1 MHLEALGQHFNNT
14 SRVLATLWEMR
25 EEYWRSFQQCLQI
38 SIYTLGNAPI
48 KSGDPMGTF
57 PTWSPTNKKQQDS
70 LGLSPTVSLHFLGIF
85 YPFSQSMA
93 VLLNLFLKLEI

>member
-1 MHLEALGQHFNNT
+1 MHLEALGKHLNNT

-38 SIYTLGNAPI
+38 SIYTLRNAPI
-48 KSGDPMGTF
+48 KSGDPIGTF

-70 LGLSPTVSLHFLGIF
+70 LCVSAFFRHFLSV
-85 YPFSQSMA
+85 FSKHGGFMK
-93 VLLNLFLKLEI
+93 LK